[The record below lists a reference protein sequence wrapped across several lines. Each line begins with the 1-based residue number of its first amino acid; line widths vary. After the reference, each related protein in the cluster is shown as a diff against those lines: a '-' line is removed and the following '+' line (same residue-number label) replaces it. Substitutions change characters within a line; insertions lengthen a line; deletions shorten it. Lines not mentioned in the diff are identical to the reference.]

1 MKKFYAELK
10 EMETKKAKD
19 KEKQKDEEKKKLLDS
34 YSKKFGKK
42 LAEINPESYA
52 MCVAEMLIKGEGSE
66 NAKRMIEKIFEG
78 CAEIVNE
85 KAAVTNPEEKNAD
98 DGKSPDAQD
107 DLNEKIKEE

>member
-1 MKKFYAELK
+1 MKKFYEELK

-42 LAEINPESYA
+42 L
-52 MCVAEMLIKGEGSE
+52 AEMLIKGEGSE